1 MTVTGPSITVNPWR
15 RGLAGARR
23 RGAWISRG
31 ARGGRHCE
39 KDGPR
44 WRPRKWD
51 PRSSQSAPIPS
62 RLVARVSVIDPHHP
76 LFGQRL
82 DLSSHASGRRPGW
95 VSLVLADGRR
105 RWVPRAATDL
115 DSGRESSSSHVLPR
129 VSVRTLLPLMQYV
142 RTLLSNPP
150 KVSDGLPLDSD
161 LLDARADP
169 SEPAAGAGAESVA
182 DDDAGGSAAF
192 GTAGGSSASADVDG
206 DRRCSA
212 ERGG

>member
-115 DSGRESSSSHVLPR
+115 DSGRESSSS
-129 VSVRTLLPLMQYV
+129 SC
-142 RTLLSNPP
+142 S
-150 KVSDGLPLDSD
+150 
-161 LLDARADP
+161 
-169 SEPAAGAGAESVA
+169 
-182 DDDAGGSAAF
+182 
-192 GTAGGSSASADVDG
+192 TAGVGAHAASVDAIRPDAALEPTEGFRWLAAQLRSARRSSRSFRTS
-206 DRRCSA
+206 RRRWCR
-212 ERGG
+212 ECGRR